1 MKSIIKW
8 TLWQRRW
15 SIMWWSLG
23 ISSYVLL
30 NLVFYPTL
38 RDQAGELQKTFE
50 NLPSAATQLFGGNDF
65 FSPIGYL
72 TSKVFFLMLPLLL
85 GMLAISLGSTLLAR
99 EEQDHT
105 IDSLLARPVPRSS
118 LLLAKSFAGVIIVCI
133 VALIVL
139 ITTLIEAQLIHLGI
153 SILAITEAMFAC
165 LLMVISFGAIA
176 LLFTALGRARTA
188 SLGLASAIA
197 FGGYLISS
205 FSASITWLDTPS
217 KLFPFHY
224 YQPEAILRGTFD
236 WSNLGFFAGVIIVC
250 GIVSWFAFR
259 KRDIY

>member
-1 MKSIIKW
+1 MIPIIKW

-15 SIMWWSLG
+15 NTMWWSLG

-72 TSKVFFLMLPLLL
+72 TSKIFFLMLPLLL

-105 IDSLLARPVPRSS
+105 IDSLLARPIPRGK
-118 LLLAKSFAGVIIVCI
+118 LLLAKSVAGLIIVCI
-133 VALIVL
+133 VTLVVL
-139 ITTLIEAQLIHLGI
+139 IATLIEAQLISLGV
-153 SILAITEAMFAC
+153 SVLAVTETMLVC
-165 LLMVISFGAIA
+165 LLMVVSFGAIA

-205 FSASITWLDTPS
+205 FSASISWLDLPS

-224 YQPEAILRGTFD
+224 YQPEAILRGTIAWGD
-236 WSNLGFFAGVIIVC
+236 LGYFLGVVIVC
-250 GIVSWFAFR
+250 GVASWFVFR